1 MRIRTI
7 STAGI
12 LLLTGSSWLSQVSAQ
27 KPTTQLP
34 TSKTIAP
41 AVSRGVSLN
50 SFPATIALSPDG
62 RFAAMVHAGFGTQK
76 SLGRQSIAIA
86 NLSSGEVKDF
96 PDDRLADEAHQSYF
110 VGLAFSGDGKHLYA
124 SLGSITDPTGTE
136 PGDTGNAIAVY
147 SFRDGEIAPERLIK
161 VKPTKLAAGKYVSHG
176 LFKTP
181 KGTAIP
187 YPAGLAV
194 ISSDKG
200 EKLLIANNLSDSA
213 IVVDASTG
221 SLDRQFDLSSNR
233 LVPSAYP
240 YTVVVS
246 RDGRRAWCSLWNA
259 SQVAELD
266 LPSGELVRRIS
277 LRKPESEIA
286 PGSHPT
292 AMLLSRDEKTL
303 YVTLSNA
310 DLVAAISTA
319 DGTPRRWFSTRLPG
333 QAYGGTSPVA
343 LAFSADGKQLLVATA
358 ILNAIA
364 VFDLTN
370 GGQGA
375 QVEAP
380 QAAAG
385 FIPTE
390 WYPTALAVH
399 GDDLW
404 ITTAKGRGT
413 GPNDGPNVVPEG
425 RHHHQ
430 HPYIVTLLYGSL
442 GRVNYAEASQ
452 KLGELTQQVEE
463 GNRLH
468 ADAGKFQFAG
478 GSNPIKHVIYI
489 IKENR
494 TYDQIL
500 GDMNEANGDASLT
513 MYGRDI
519 TPNEHKL
526 ALQFGIFDNFYDSG
540 EVSGDGHVWSTAA
553 IATDYN
559 EATWQI
565 AYRGWERTYDFGG
578 SVAEE
583 YPVERGI
590 PNVDSPQTGY
600 LWVNAATHGLS
611 YRDYGEFIES
621 DFCPIRTPDA
631 NPMEGTPRSQGP
643 ACAHD
648 AIRKGEPLPADL
660 GDPKGGASPYPW
672 PIPLSKTTTATMR
685 ELQEHT
691 DLKYPPFNPD
701 YPDQLRADE
710 FLNEFEGFVD
720 ARAAGREGQLPN
732 LVIMHLPNDHTGG
745 TRAGKPTPSAS
756 VADNDLALGR
766 IVDTVSHSPYWD
778 DTAIFV
784 LEDDAQDGV
793 DHVDA
798 HRSVVLVISKY
809 APRNPDHPFVEHGF
823 FTTASVVHSVEELL
837 GLPPMNVNDG
847 YAPLMVS
854 SFSGSANQP
863 PFQADTANRDNGLIY
878 KVNPRA
884 AKGGKTSARM
894 DFRHP
899 DAANA
904 RVLNEI
910 LWRDRKG
917 NLRMPAAKHAVFP
930 AGSHDDDD

>member
-1 MRIRTI
+1 MRIRAI
-7 STAGI
+7 SVIA
-12 LLLTGSSWLSQVSAQ
+12 LLSGSSLLSQDSA
-27 KPTTQLP
+27 KKLTTPLP
-34 TSKTIAP
+34 TSKGLAP
-41 AVSRGVSLN
+41 AAGRTSSLN
-50 SFPATIALSPDG
+50 SFPATIAVSPDG
-62 RFAAMVHAGFGTQK
+62 RYAAMVHAGFGTQK
-76 SLGRQSIAIA
+76 SLGRQSISIA
-86 NLSSGEVKDF
+86 NLGSGEVKDF
-96 PDDRLADEAHQSYF
+96 PDDRLADEAHQSFF

-124 SLGSITDPTGTE
+124 SLGSISDPTGAK
-136 PGDTGNAIAVY
+136 PGNTGNAIAVY
-147 SFRDGEIAPERLIK
+147 SFRDGQVSPERLIK
-161 VKPTKLAAGKYVSHG
+161 LGPTQLAAGKYVSVG

-194 ISSDKG
+194 IPSDKG
-200 EKLLIANNLSDSA
+200 EKLLVANNLSDSA

-221 SLDRQFDLSSNR
+221 HLDRQFDLSANR

-266 LPSGELVRRIS
+266 LISGEVVRRIS

-303 YVTLSNA
+303 FVTLSNA

-319 DGTPRRWFSTRLPG
+319 DGTPTRWFSTRLPR

-343 LAFSADGKQLLVATA
+343 LAISGDGKQLLVATA
-358 ILNAIA
+358 MLNAIA
-364 VFDLTN
+364 VFDLKED
-370 GGQGA
+370 QEGA
-375 QVEAP
+375 HKDAP

-385 FIPTE
+385 FLPTE
-390 WYPTALAVH
+390 WYPTALVVH
-399 GDDLW
+399 GDDVW
-404 ITTAKGRGT
+404 FTTAKGRGT
-413 GPNDGPNVVPEG
+413 GPNNGPNVIPEG
-425 RHHHQ
+425 KHHHP

-442 GRVNYAEASQ
+442 GRVNYAEASK

-463 GNRLH
+463 ANRLH
-468 ADAGKFQFAG
+468 AEAGKFQFPG

-489 IKENR
+489 IRENR

-500 GDMNEANGDASLT
+500 GDMKEAYGDPSLT

-519 TPNEHKL
+519 TPNAHKL

-540 EVSGDGHVWSTAA
+540 EVSGNGHVWSTAA
-553 IATDYN
+553 ITSDYN

-565 AYRGWERTYDFGG
+565 AYRSRERTYDFGG

-583 YPVERGI
+583 YPAERGV

-600 LWVNAATHGLS
+600 LWVNAASHGIT

-621 DFCPIRTPDA
+621 DFCPLKNAEARPQEG
-631 NPMEGTPRSQGP
+631 NPQPQGTQ
-643 ACAHD
+643 CEHD
-648 AIRKGEPLPADL
+648 AIRQGEPLPASL
-660 GDPKGGASPYPW
+660 GTPKGGASPYPW
-672 PIPLSKTTTATMR
+672 PIPLSKRIIATMP
-685 ELQEHT
+685 ELQGHT
-691 DLKYPPFNPD
+691 DMKYPPFNPD

-710 FLNEFEGFVD
+710 FLNEFQRFVQARNEGK
-720 ARAAGREGQLPN
+720 GEQLPN

-745 TRAGKPTPSAS
+745 TRPGKPTPSAS

-766 IVDTVSHSPYWD
+766 IVEAVSHSSYWD

-798 HRSVVLVISKY
+798 HRSVALVISKY
-809 APRNPDHPFVEHGF
+809 APGFADHPYLEHGF
-823 FTTASVVHSVEELL
+823 FTTASVVHSIEELL

-847 YAPLMVS
+847 YAPLMVG
-854 SFSGSANQP
+854 SFSGPGNQP
-863 PFQADTANRDNGLIY
+863 PYQADASNRESGLLY
-878 KVNPRA
+878 KVNPPKA
-884 AKGGKTSARM
+884 NGAKASLQM
-894 DFRHP
+894 DFTRP
-899 DAANA
+899 DASDA
-904 RVLNEI
+904 RVLNGV

-917 NLRMPAAKHAVFP
+917 NIEMPGIKHTVFP
-930 AGSHDDDD
+930 AGSRDDDDD